1 MDTCCCPPG
10 VRVPPDGLK
19 VAPTLLRAVQCIFPV
34 DLASSVKVT
43 VHGADVPQVLES
55 KLIGLTDQIRVII
68 GDGDGDGEAMATAM
82 AMAMA
87 MATATATATAMAMA
101 MAMVTATATATVT
114 AMAMAMAMATV
125 TATAMATAMAMA
137 MDQGLAL
144 DQLRGLEWLYSSM
157 IHERDLHLR

>member
-19 VAPTLLRAVQCIFPV
+19 VAPTLLLAVQCIFPV

-68 GDGDGDGEAMATAM
+68 GDGDGDGDGRSAM
-82 AMAMA
+82 AMAM
-87 MATATATATAMAMA
+87 ATATATAMAMA
-101 MAMVTATATATVT
+101 MAMAMVTAMVMAMVT
-114 AMAMAMAMATV
+114 AMAMA
-125 TATAMATAMAMA
+125 TARMA